1 MLLKLACCGIDE
13 PCSTVTILFA
23 HMLVPSWRRSEL
35 LAQVHAHNRQL
46 QEEAQ
51 QQRRPVGRRG
61 GEALHVR
68 DANVE
73 LITTMLAALEKEH
86 EFL

>member
-1 MLLKLACCGIDE
+1 MLHEQSSMLFTCA
-13 PCSTVTILFA
+13 PC
-23 HMLVPSWRRSEL
+23 RSDL
-35 LAQVHAHNRQL
+35 LSQVHTHNRQL

-51 QQRRPVGRRG
+51 QQRRPATRRG
-61 GEALHVR
+61 GEQLHVR
-68 DANVE
+68 DANVD